1 MKELV
6 SIKWLEQNINK
17 TDLILL
23 DASLAKTANGKKSK
37 YKDLTIP
44 SARIFNLKDNFSD
57 RNSAFPNTMPSKE
70 KFELE
75 CQKLGISKTSGV
87 IVFDNHGIYS
97 SPRVWWMFKTMG
109 HDKVSVLDGGLKEW
123 VKKGLRTEN
132 RTHKTYETG
141 DFEACLNED
150 YIINYNS
157 IKLNTEKQ
165 TFTLIDARSEG
176 RFNGAEQDPRTELK
190 SGHIKGS
197 INIPY
202 NNVLSNGKYKS
213 KEVLKKLFG
222 TKCDT
227 NEKLVFSCGS
237 GLTACIVFLACEF
250 AFTKSKF
257 VYDGSW
263 TEWAENNNLK
273 NVEQLRA

>member
-6 SIKWLEQNINK
+6 STSWLKQNLNNP
-17 TDLILL
+17 DLILL
-23 DASLAKTANGKKSK
+23 DTSLAKTADGENSK
-37 YKDLTIP
+37 HKDLTIP
-44 SARIFNLKDNFSD
+44 SARIFNLKDTFSD
-57 RNSAFPNTMPSKE
+57 KHSALPNTMPSK
-70 KFELE
+70 KQFELE
-75 CQKLGISKTSGV
+75 SQKLGISKTSEV
-87 IVFDNHGIYS
+87 IVFDNLGIYS

-123 VKKGLRTEN
+123 AKKGLRTEN

-157 IKLNTEKQ
+157 IKLNSEKQ

-176 RFNGAEQDPRTELK
+176 RFNGTEQEPRKYLR

-197 INIPY
+197 INIPF
-202 NNVLSNGKYKS
+202 NNVLFDGKYKS
-213 KEVLKKLFG
+213 KEELYNLFYS
-222 TKCDT
+222 KCNT
-227 NEKLVFSCGS
+227 NKKLVFSCGS
-237 GLTACIVFLACEF
+237 GLTACIVLLACEL

-257 VYDGSW
+257 IYDGSW
-263 TEWAENNNLK
+263 TEWAEKNNLI
-273 NVEQLRA
+273 NVD